1 MKKSI
6 FIITITL
13 LLVICVFIAIPKSKD
28 IVIDTKLYY
37 FEDMVISD
45 LTPVQDEMSIE
56 INIKATFYV
65 TGKTGTKGFV
75 KLDGKEYII
84 RDLFFDNNRYYL
96 MMMYSDDYRSADFW
110 TIELENNLE
119 SIVCKYDGILWFGL
133 SGTDIINEV
142 SEYFRYKISK

>member
-1 MKKSI
+1 M
-6 FIITITL
+6 L
-13 LLVICVFIAIPKSKD
+13 
-28 IVIDTKLYY
+28 
-37 FEDMVISD
+37 
-45 LTPVQDEMSIE
+45 
-56 INIKATFYV
+56 
-65 TGKTGTKGFV
+65 
-75 KLDGKEYII
+75 
-84 RDLFFDNNRYYL
+84 DNNRYYL